1 MPTPPSPAARRPT
14 TSAPST
20 GDASMP
26 PARRRKPS
34 PARGRRRGNENG
46 RSPATELELPPRRRH
61 DRRRGHDTL
70 GTMAVDRR
78 KIAVATAGFCTFL
91 TLYSPQALLPA
102 LAREF
107 GVGAAEISAIM
118 TASTLAIALTA
129 PFIGAVADVLGRKR
143 VIAAAMLAVVLPIT
157 GAAFA
162 PDVQALIASRF
173 LQGLLLPPIFAVTVA
188 YIGDEWPPARVAGVA
203 GIYIAGSSLGGFSG
217 RFVPGLL
224 GDLIG
229 WRGAFLTLAGLSLT
243 GAVTLALLLPREKGF
258 VRSQGI
264 AASTRQMLRHLKDPQ
279 LLATYGI
286 GFGVLFNFIVVF
298 TYVSFHLAA
307 APYHFSSTLLGAIF
321 VTYLAGTVISPMT
334 GWMMA
339 RLGRRRFILVVIAAW
354 MGGAVLMLAPP
365 VPAII
370 AGLTFCAACG
380 MLCQTIA
387 TGYVTEIAKEGRS
400 SAVGLYVTSFYVGGS
415 MGAFL
420 PGLAWERGGWPAA
433 IAMVVAM
440 LAAMAVIAAL
450 AYRDATA

>member
-1 MPTPPSPAARRPT
+1 
-14 TSAPST
+14 
-20 GDASMP
+20 
-26 PARRRKPS
+26 
-34 PARGRRRGNENG
+34 
-46 RSPATELELPPRRRH
+46 
-61 DRRRGHDTL
+61 
-70 GTMAVDRR
+70 MAIDRR

-129 PFIGAVADVLGRKR
+129 PFTGAVADVLGRKR
-143 VIAAAMLAVVLPIT
+143 VIAAAMLAVVVPIT
-157 GAAFA
+157 GAALA
-162 PDVQALIASRF
+162 PDVQALIAWRF

-188 YIGDEWPPARVAGVA
+188 YIGDEWPPAQVAGVA

-229 WRGAFLTLAGLSLT
+229 WRGAFLTLAGLSLA
-243 GAVTLALLLPREKGF
+243 GAVTITLLLPREKGF
-258 VRSQGI
+258 VRSQGL
-264 AASTRQMLRHLKDPQ
+264 AASARQMLRHLKDPQ

-286 GFGVLFNFIVVF
+286 GFGVLFNFIAIF
-298 TYVSFHLAA
+298 TYVSFHLAE

-339 RLGRRRFILVVIAAW
+339 RLGRRRFILAVIAAW

-380 MLCQTIA
+380 MLCQTIS

-420 PGLAWERGGWPAA
+420 PGLAWEWGGWPAA
-433 IAMVVAM
+433 VAMVVAM
-440 LAAMAVIAAL
+440 LAVMAVIAAL
-450 AYRDATA
+450 AYRDARA